1 MHKNILQTIFSD
13 HFEYIQYVI
22 RPDKNV
28 LDNINRMILCHDPSY
43 GGAFFGCPHCGNLKF
58 VPFSCKSRFCP
69 SCGNVYNQKRAF
81 RMSCILVSCIHRH
94 CVFTIPEELRIFFL
108 KDHSLLNCL
117 FHSVRDVVLRMFFKM
132 NKSELFTP
140 GFICVLHTFGRDL
153 KWNPHIH
160 ALISEGGAGNITPW
174 RPNPHF
180 DYDFLRLAF
189 RKVLLDQLSLKLG
202 PPFKKLKNQ
211 IYKDHPEGFYVRAK
225 PNLCSPDIT
234 IKYIS
239 RYLGRPV
246 IATSRMD
253 AYDGDSVTFHYQRHE
268 DHKTI
273 TECIPA
279 IDFIKR
285 LILHI
290 PDKHFKMVRY
300 YGIYAKHHKQEKNL
314 RKCLSKQ
321 KQHYLSKLLDWRNL
335 ILLTF
340 GYDPLRCPECGTSM
354 LVLEVY
360 HKKLHYLNAFERLWD
375 MDSSI
380 LLILSLPSDSA
391 A

>member
-1 MHKNILQTIFSD
+1 MLKKNILQTIFSD

-81 RMSCILVSCIHRH
+81 RMSCKLVSCIHRH

-160 ALISEGGAGNITPW
+160 ALISEGGAGNIIPW

-360 HKKLHYLNAFERLWD
+360 YKKTALFERFRKV
-375 MDSSI
+375 MGYG
-380 LLILSLPSDSA
+380 
-391 A
+391 